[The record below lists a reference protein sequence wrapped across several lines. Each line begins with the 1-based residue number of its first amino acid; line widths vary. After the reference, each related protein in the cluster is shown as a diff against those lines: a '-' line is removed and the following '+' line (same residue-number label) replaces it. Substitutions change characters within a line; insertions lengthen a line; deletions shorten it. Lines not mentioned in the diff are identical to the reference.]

1 MISTMQRLFG
11 TPRSEPLEAIA
22 TSLGRVRCPQPPRI
36 ERIRQSLQQYGQ
48 LSPVIVVRRQ
58 QRLELLDGFK
68 RRRAAELLGWTTL
81 LVAEAELDETA
92 QWATML
98 LVNQRATSALA
109 DVEEALILRELVGT
123 GLTQVEIGALLER
136 HKSWVS
142 RRIGLIERLHPEL
155 VESIKLGLLHPGV
168 ARRLLALP
176 AGNQL
181 RMAAAV
187 QSAGLG
193 PRDTELA
200 VSLWHKESSEVFR
213 RQLLTDPRGVLSRH
227 YPQTQRPPHE
237 MKLSAAGQRLQRL
250 LAVLVGTGSRMIQ
263 LLGTPPPAVE
273 TRRLWPEVHTARQTL
288 RTLLDLLGPDGSG
301 ASSGDDDASSATV

>member
-1 MISTMQRLFG
+1 MISTMKRLFG

-22 TSLGRVRCPQPPRI
+22 TSLGRVRCPQPARI

-48 LSPVIVVRRQ
+48 LSAVLVVRRQ

-81 LVAEAELDETA
+81 VVAEAELDETA

-109 DVEEALILRELVGT
+109 DVEEALILRELVGR

-155 VESIKLGLLHPGV
+155 TEAIKLGLLAPGV
-168 ARRLLALP
+168 ARRLLGLP

-181 RMAAAV
+181 RVAAAV
-187 QSAGLG
+187 QTGGLG
-193 PRDTELA
+193 SRDTEL
-200 VSLWHKESSEVFR
+200 VVRLWQQTTSETGRRELLADPRRVLR
-213 RQLLTDPRGVLSRH
+213 QHYPETQRRPRALSPAGRQLERLLVRLRGTGARAL
-227 YPQTQRPPHE
+227 QLLATPPPPAE
-237 MKLSAAGQRLQRL
+237 IEGLGAEVRTTARTLQRL
-250 LAVLVGTGSRMIQ
+250 LD
-263 LLGTPPPAVE
+263 
-273 TRRLWPEVHTARQTL
+273 H
-288 RTLLDLLGPDGSG
+288 LGPASSSTSSG
-301 ASSGDDDASSATV
+301 AGAGPSATA